1 LTKAPIPV
9 GGRLASRPTRFS
21 PSPRRTGTG
30 NWRPFPPTGGGPFS
44 ISCDRAGRRVRTV
57 GRNIERV
64 CRFAF
69 YGSEAE
75 ILVVEDDALL
85 RLYAAG
91 LLEENGFGVVETEN
105 ADAALKLL
113 ETRDDVRLLF
123 TDIQMPG
130 SCDGMDLARQVHAR
144 WPRILLVITSRHMK
158 PAEAE
163 IPDHGHFIGK
173 PYGANE
179 LLDEVNDMIRKPG

>member
-1 LTKAPIPV
+1 MGAK
-9 GGRLASRPTRFS
+9 PT
-21 PSPRRTGTG
+21 
-30 NWRPFPPTGGGPFS
+30 
-44 ISCDRAGRRVRTV
+44 
-57 GRNIERV
+57 
-64 CRFAF
+64 
-69 YGSEAE
+69 
-75 ILVVEDDALL
+75 ILVVEDDELL

-91 LLEENGFGVVETEN
+91 LLEEQGFGVVEAEN

-144 WPRILLVITSRHMK
+144 WPSILLVITSGQIK

-163 IPDHGHFIGK
+163 IPDDGRFVGK
-173 PYGANE
+173 PYRANE
-179 LLDEVNDMIRKPG
+179 LLGEVNDLMRKAQ